1 MIHRMKDGL
10 ARRLARDGFSQIGEV
25 VGIDAR
31 R

>member
-10 ARRLARDGFSQIGEV
+10 AQRLARDGFSQIREA

-31 R
+31 H